1 MSAELLMNFDKTVSH
16 KTNGESTSSNRNTTK
31 EKKEGNSLFDSL
43 MNEAKIESKE
53 EEKTATKNT
62 DKNTES
68 KVEEKTATKNTEST
82 IGEKTTT
89 KNTDKSILEKD
100 AVQIK
105 EKTSSLDIE
114 SSNTK
119 ESVSVKKM
127 VEKLVDIVVNT
138 AKEMFDKNEG
148 ESVDSKELKNAVE
161 DIVDSKLNNIADKDK
176 LKTIIDK
183 KLDIVNDS
191 VDIIKKETKN
201 VTTSKNSETNN
212 DLGTEQTKKS
222 KEIIQNEVIII
233 KDNVKE
239 IKKDVSLIINKEESK
254 SKNQNSDS
262 IDSENSDDI
271 DKSITDKIK
280 NNLSVISDTS
290 DEIKIIISDIDTN
303 NKIPKT
309 VESLKEVDTKIEYK
323 VETIKEAISDIKEK
337 VLEVVIVKTTGNE
350 IKKMESSS
358 VNIITNIKGNGDSE
372 KPLLASMFLNAQ
384 KSIKDKTSL
393 EQVHDAKNNI
403 TDKKSIESV
412 KESAKKLDLNLEK
425 TEVNHEE
432 EKGEKP
438 VSTEKKEELKTNN
451 LINSR
456 TLNRAL
462 IDQKIEANHVNVLRN
477 NIISQSEISKNSEN
491 EKKNN
496 IEIVEMT
503 VPKDIVQN
511 LQNKIIGA
519 QQKMGSFMS
528 EVARNMYLNYKP
540 PVTAFRVNLN
550 PANLGTISIIMK
562 ANKVDNSLSVSMNL
576 SNSNTMEA
584 FTENKVALQSAIQR
598 QFNETSNVTINFNMQ
613 DQNSENE
620 FNQNN
625 QNNQK
630 NNQDKGQNT
639 DSESIDIE
647 DQEIIETNDYM

>member
-1 MSAELLMNFDKTVSH
+1 MSAELLMNFDKTVSN
-16 KTNGESTSSNRNTTK
+16 KTNNESTSLNRNTTK
-31 EKKEGNSLFDSL
+31 EKKEGSSLFDSL
-43 MNEAKIESKE
+43 MNEAKIESKSE
-53 EEKTATKNT
+53 EKIATKNTDKINESKTEEKTATKNT
-62 DKNTES
+62 NNT
-68 KVEEKTATKNTEST
+68 VEST
-82 IGEKTTT
+82 TDEKI
-89 KNTDKSILEKD
+89 KNNDKSVTKKD
-100 AVQIK
+100 VIQIK
-105 EKTSSLDIE
+105 EKTNSLDLE
-114 SSNTK
+114 SSDTK
-119 ESVSVKKM
+119 DSLSVKKM
-127 VEKLVDIVVNT
+127 VEKLVDIVVNA
-138 AKEMFDKNEG
+138 AKEMFDKNDG
-148 ESVDSKELKNAVE
+148 ESVDSKKLKNAVE

-183 KLDIVNDS
+183 KLDIVKDS
-191 VDIIKKETKN
+191 IDIIKKETTN
-201 VTTSKNSETNN
+201 VTTNK
-212 DLGTEQTKKS
+212 DLEIDDDSNTEQAKKS

-239 IKKDVSLIINKEESK
+239 IKKDVSKLKDQKPHNV
-254 SKNQNSDS
+254 
-262 IDSENSDDI
+262 DSENSNDI
-271 DKSITDKIK
+271 DKSITEKIK
-280 NNLSVISDTS
+280 NNLSVISDSS
-290 DEIKIIISDIDTN
+290 DEIKTIISDIDTS

-309 VESLKEVDTKIEYK
+309 AELLKEVDTKIEYK
-323 VETIKEAISDIKEK
+323 VETIKEAISEIKEK

-358 VNIITNIKGNGDSE
+358 VNIITNIKGDVDSE

-384 KSIKDKTSL
+384 KSIKDKTLL
-393 EQVHDAKNNI
+393 EQAHDAKNNI

-432 EKGEKP
+432 EQGKKP

-451 LINSR
+451 LINTR
-456 TLNRAL
+456 TLNRAI

-477 NIISQSEISKNSEN
+477 NEISQKEIIKNSEN

-496 IEIVEMT
+496 TEIVEMN
-503 VPKDIVQN
+503 VPKDIAQN

-519 QQKMGSFMS
+519 QQKMGSFMN

-550 PANLGTISIIMK
+550 PANLGTISIMLK

-613 DQNSENE
+613 DQNSEND

-630 NNQDKGQNT
+630 NNQDKEQNA
-639 DSESIDIE
+639 DSEFIDIE